1 MKGKILDI
9 VINEELMR
17 MLKMEAK
24 NIVKKEEVVVVEG
37 KLQIDK

>member
-24 NIVKKEEVVVVEG
+24 IIVKKEEVVVVEG